1 MPHKLRLTRKHQIT
15 LSEPAHRSFKRFCEE
30 TGLEANLALTFLFE
44 NATSVLDEESL
55 PHRLRA
61 FKAAL
66 AAQET

>member
-1 MPHKLRLTRKHQIT
+1 MAHRLRLTRKHQVT
-15 LSEPAHRSFKRFCEE
+15 LSESAHRSLKRFCEE
-30 TGLEANLALTFLFE
+30 TGLDTDHALTFLFE
-44 NATSVLDEESL
+44 NASSVFHEETL